1 MKYVSKLFVVTALL
15 FMAQYAVAQPPA
27 RNKEK
32 AKKEQ
37 KAQSAV
43 AVNMTERAKNQ
54 FPTTTVP
61 QEVVWKRDIY
71 RSLDLKNEKNASLYY
86 PVEPMGNSVNLF
98 TYVFRL
104 ILDGTITAYSYN
116 IDGYEAFTE
125 ENKIDAK
132 ALLDDYRIYYEE
144 KNGELVVGKSDVPS
158 GEVLSYYIKESNYYD
173 QRTATYNTRVTAIC
187 PVLHRSGEFTSEV
200 TKYPMFWLKYDEIA
214 TLLSQQTLVTSSYN
228 NVSTMSID
236 DYFVKNCYEG
246 EIYKTV
252 NLKNLAINQ
261 YCKDSTEVKKEQEK
275 IEKELKDFRKNLWN
289 SPAPI
294 AAPADTATAA
304 NDSVAAPAE
313 KEKKAPAR
321 STKKKETKKKSE
333 TKSKSSGKSS
343 GGTIS
348 VRRTRR

>member
-1 MKYVSKLFVVTALL
+1 
-15 FMAQYAVAQPPA
+15 
-27 RNKEK
+27 
-32 AKKEQ
+32 
-37 KAQSAV
+37 
-43 AVNMTERAKNQ
+43 
-54 FPTTTVP
+54 
-61 QEVVWKRDIY
+61 
-71 RSLDLKNEKNASLYY
+71 
-86 PVEPMGNSVNLF
+86 
-98 TYVFRL
+98 
-104 ILDGTITAYSYN
+104 
-116 IDGYEAFTE
+116 
-125 ENKIDAK
+125 
-132 ALLDDYRIYYEE
+132 
-144 KNGELVVGKSDVPS
+144 
-158 GEVLSYYIKESNYYD
+158 
-173 QRTATYNTRVTAIC
+173 
-187 PVLHRSGEFTSEV
+187 
-200 TKYPMFWLKYDEIA
+200 
-214 TLLSQQTLVTSSYN
+214 
-228 NVSTMSID
+228 MSID

-333 TKSKSSGKSS
+333 TKSKSSSKSS